1 MDFYNQLLAQ
11 KLSGGG
17 GGGDQYAAFKAL
29 VDDSL
34 TEVTAEMLDGIT
46 KIHRYAF
53 AFNISLK
60 RITIPPGITS
70 IGDNAFMDSGLQSMT
85 ILPGVAPINFTS
97 NSYHFRNCTNLTS
110 VRTAS
115 SIGDYAFR
123 GKNYS
128 TQLTPNIETLELL
141 DGVESIGSYAFD
153 GTKIAS
159 LTFPSS
165 LTEIKGY
172 AFHDTKITSLTVPS
186 TLTKIRNYAFYNCPL
201 LQNVEFSEGY
211 KSFDVF
217 QNFSNCTALE
227 EVIFPSSLN
236 FVYGYAFFGCNA
248 LTRII
253 IKATTPPSSRG
264 DTLQFLYGADNA
276 IIYVPS
282 ASVDAYKTNS
292 LWSQYADRIQA
303 IPSD

>member
-1 MDFYNQLLAQ
+1 MAQ
-11 KLSGGG
+11 ITSRIRRKYSNLKSS
-17 GGGDQYAAFKAL
+17 L
-29 VDDSL
+29 NDSL
-34 TEVTAEMLDGIT
+34 TEITAEMLDGIT
-46 KIHRYAF
+46 NIRSYAF
-53 AFNISLK
+53 AFNRSLK

-70 IGDNAFMDSGLQSMT
+70 IGDRAFMNSGLQSIT

-97 NSYHFRNCTNLTS
+97 SSYHFKNCTNLTS

-123 GKNYS
+123 GKSYS

-172 AFHDTKITSLTVPS
+172 AFQDTKITSLTVPS
-186 TLTKIRNYAFYNCPL
+186 TLTQIMDFAFYNCTL

-211 KSFDVF
+211 KRF
-217 QNFSNCTALE
+217 NIYNGFSQCTALE

-236 FVYGYAFFGCNA
+236 FVYGFAFSGCNA

-264 DTLQFLYGADNA
+264 STLQFLEGADNA

-282 ASVDAYKTNS
+282 GAVDAYKTNS
-292 LWSQYADRIQA
+292 LWSTYADRIQA
-303 IPSD
+303 IPSE

>member
-1 MDFYNQLLAQ
+1 MAQ
-11 KLSGGG
+11 ITSRIRRKYSNLKSS
-17 GGGDQYAAFKAL
+17 L
-29 VDDSL
+29 NDSL

-46 KIHRYAF
+46 NIRSYAF
-53 AFNISLK
+53 AFNRSLK

-70 IGDNAFMDSGLQSMT
+70 IGDRAFMNSGLQSIT

-97 NSYHFRNCTNLTS
+97 SSYHFQNCTNLTS

-123 GKNYS
+123 GKLYS

-141 DGVESIGSYAFD
+141 DGVESIGSNAFE

-165 LTEIKGY
+165 LTEIKNY
-172 AFHDTKITSLTVPS
+172 AFQDTKITSLTVPS
-186 TLTKIRNYAFYNCPL
+186 TLTQIKDYAFYNCTL

-211 KSFDVF
+211 QSFNIYNIF
-217 QNFSNCTALE
+217 GNCTALE

-236 FVYGYAFFGCNA
+236 FVYGFAFGGCNA

-253 IKATTPPSSRG
+253 IKATTPPRTRG

-282 ASVDAYKTNS
+282 GAVDAYKTNS
-292 LWSQYADRIQA
+292 LWSTYADRIQA
-303 IPSD
+303 IPSK

>member
-1 MDFYNQLLAQ
+1 MAQ
-11 KLSGGG
+11 ITSRIRRKYSNLKSS
-17 GGGDQYAAFKAL
+17 L
-29 VDDSL
+29 NDSL

-46 KIHRYAF
+46 KIRSCAF
-53 AFNISLK
+53 AFNRSLK

-70 IGDNAFMDSGLQSMT
+70 IGDSAFRDSGLQSIT
-85 ILPGVAPINFTS
+85 ILPGVALINFEDS
-97 NSYHFRNCTNLTS
+97 SHPFRNCTNLTS

-115 SIGDYAFR
+115 SIGNHAFR
-123 GKNYS
+123 GKS
-128 TQLTPNIETLELL
+128 GSIQFTPNIETLELL
-141 DGVESIGSYAFD
+141 DGVESIGSYAFA

-165 LTEIKGY
+165 LTEIESN
-172 AFHDTKITSLTVPS
+172 AFRDTKITSLTVPS
-186 TLTKIRNYAFYNCPL
+186 TLTQIRDFAFYNCTL

-211 KSFDVF
+211 KRF
-217 QNFSNCTALE
+217 NIYNGFSQCTALE

-236 FVYGYAFFGCNA
+236 FVYGYAFSGCNA

-253 IKATTPPSSRG
+253 IKATSPPSTNG
-264 DTLQFLYGADNA
+264 NTLQFLEGADNA

-282 ASVDAYKTNS
+282 GAVDLYKKNN

-303 IPSD
+303 IPSE

>member
-1 MDFYNQLLAQ
+1 MAQ
-11 KLSGGG
+11 ITSRIRRKYSNLKSS
-17 GGGDQYAAFKAL
+17 L
-29 VDDSL
+29 NDSL

-46 KIHRYAF
+46 KIRSYAF
-53 AFNISLK
+53 AFNRSLK

-97 NSYHFRNCTNLTS
+97 SSYHFRNCTNLTS

-123 GKNYS
+123 GKSYS
-128 TQLTPNIETLELL
+128 IQLTPNIETLELL
-141 DGVESIGSYAFD
+141 DGVESIGSNAFE

-165 LTEIKGY
+165 LTGIKSS
-172 AFHDTKITSLTVPS
+172 AFQDTKITSLTVPS
-186 TLTKIRNYAFYNCPL
+186 TLTQISSYAFYNCTL

-211 KSFDVF
+211 QSFNIYNIF
-217 QNFSNCTALE
+217 GNCTALE

-236 FVYGYAFFGCNA
+236 FVYGFAFSGCNA

-253 IKATTPPSSRG
+253 IKTTTPPSSRG

-282 ASVDAYKTNS
+282 ASVDAYKTDS

-303 IPSD
+303 IPSK

>member
-1 MDFYNQLLAQ
+1 MAQ
-11 KLSGGG
+11 ITSRIRRKYSNLKSS
-17 GGGDQYAAFKAL
+17 L
-29 VDDSL
+29 NDSL

-46 KIHRYAF
+46 KIRSYAF
-53 AFNISLK
+53 AFNRSLK

-70 IGDNAFMDSGLQSMT
+70 IGDYAFRDSGLQSIT

-97 NSYHFRNCTNLTS
+97 SSYHFQNCTNLTS

-115 SIGDYAFR
+115 SIGNYAFR
-123 GKNYS
+123 GKLYS

-141 DGVESIGSYAFD
+141 DGVESIGSNAFE

-165 LTEIKGY
+165 LTEIKNY
-172 AFHDTKITSLTVPS
+172 AFQDTKITSLTVPS
-186 TLTKIRNYAFYNCPL
+186 TLTQIKDYAFYNCTL
-201 LQNVEFSEGY
+201 LQNVFG
-211 KSFDVF
+211 
-217 QNFSNCTALE
+217 NCTALE

-236 FVYGYAFFGCNA
+236 FVYGFAFGGCNA

-253 IKATTPPSSRG
+253 IKATTPPRTRG

-282 ASVDAYKTNS
+282 GAVDAYKTDS

-303 IPSD
+303 IPSE